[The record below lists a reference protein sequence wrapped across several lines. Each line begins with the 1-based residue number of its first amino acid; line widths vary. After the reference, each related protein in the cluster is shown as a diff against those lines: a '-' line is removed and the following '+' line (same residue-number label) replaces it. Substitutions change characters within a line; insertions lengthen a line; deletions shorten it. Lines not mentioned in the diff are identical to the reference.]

1 LNIAIFGLTRYL
13 QGMAQLFHPD
23 ADQIELGNV
32 LAALGDD
39 NRLAIIAHI
48 VRSETGSAICS
59 SFGHITSKSNL
70 TSHIGKLREAGVVR
84 VVPDGTR
91 RIISL
96 RRTDLDQ
103 RFPGLLD
110 SILAGLPPGFG
121 ADVAREFAAEEM
133 SAA

>member
-1 LNIAIFGLTRYL
+1 
-13 QGMAQLFHPD
+13 MAQLFHPEV
-23 ADQIELGNV
+23 DQIELGSV

-70 TSHIGKLREAGVVR
+70 TYHVGRLREAGIVR
-84 VVPDGTR
+84 VVPEGTR

-96 RRTDLDQ
+96 RRDDLD
-103 RFPGLLD
+103 RLFPGLLD
-110 SILAGLPPGFG
+110 SIVAGLPPGFG
-121 ADVAREFAAEEM
+121 ADVARQLAAEEIG
-133 SAA
+133 AA

>member
-1 LNIAIFGLTRYL
+1 MVQPI
-13 QGMAQLFHPD
+13 HPD
-23 ADQIELGNV
+23 PDQIELGNV

-39 NRLAIIAHI
+39 NRLAIVSHIA
-48 VRSETGSAICS
+48 RSETGSAICS

-70 TSHIGKLREAGVVR
+70 TYHIGKLREAGVVR
-84 VVPDGTR
+84 VVPEGTR

-96 RRTDLDQ
+96 RRDDLDR

-121 ADVAREFAAEEM
+121 ADVAREFAAEAM